1 MTETIWTPDRVAERR
16 HDKWLKEKL
25 STPEG
30 RMQDCLERTL
40 PQSVVTDAQKREMW
54 IVHPDVAASSAV
66 FDSVLVLVQTLFLS
80 IGDKAGAKSFGTWFQ
95 GGTSAPQELDAWCR
109 ELVRKALTT
118 GSFNRADKFRAEA
131 QADIEAKAAE
141 LRLRFIHSVRQ
152 CAFPIY
158 SVNGTDT
165 SVFSAEMREVI
176 STLPGIDGAFWD
188 FAKQQAMPKSLTS
201 EERWKLADRGKDALA
216 RAMQEKT
223 DSTYALIDFCR
234 FMSDGGEAPAR
245 TQEVLALCLLCHAF
259 HTSRCRDKSLPD
271 ELKLGWKLFRRLS
284 ALRLELIRIA
294 SAASGWHWLFSKNPD
309 MPRHE
314 VRRVMHEAWQ
324 SGTYPRGRINLPWEV
339 WKDDAIDMCAMDS
352 YPQAMPDDLFI
363 LSADG
368 GKLALW
374 EALE

>member
-1 MTETIWTPDRVAERR
+1 MTDRSTWIAGKKQSDRLR
-16 HDKWLKEKL
+16 EKL

-30 RMQDCLERTL
+30 HMQDSLERTL
-40 PQSVVTDAQKREMW
+40 PQSVVADAQKREMW
-54 IVHPDVAASSAV
+54 AVHPDVAASSAV
-66 FDSVLVLVQTLFLS
+66 FDSVLVLVQARFLS
-80 IGDKAGAKSFGTWFQ
+80 IGDKAGAKSFGRWFQ
-95 GGTSAPQELDAWCR
+95 SSKAEAQELDAWCR
-109 ELVRKALTT
+109 KLVRKALTT
-118 GSFNRADKFRAEA
+118 DSFNRADKFRAEA
-131 QADIEAKAAE
+131 QADIEAKATE
-141 LRLRFIHSVRQ
+141 LRLCFIHSARQ

-165 SVFSAEMREVI
+165 SVFSAAMREVI
-176 STLPGIDGAFWD
+176 STLPGIDAAFWD

-223 DSTYALIDFCR
+223 DNVYALTGFCG
-234 FMSDGGEAPAR
+234 FMADGGKEPTR
-245 TQEVLALCLLCHAF
+245 TEEVLALCALCHTF

-294 SAASGWHWLFSKNPD
+294 SAAQGWHWLFGKNPD
-309 MPRHE
+309 MPRYE

-324 SGTYPRGRINLPWEV
+324 SGVYPRGKLNLPWEV
-339 WKDDAIDMCAMDS
+339 WKDDVIDMCAMDS

>member
-1 MTETIWTPDRVAERR
+1 MTDRSTWIAEKKQSDR
-16 HDKWLKEKL
+16 L

-40 PQSVVTDAQKREMW
+40 PQSVVADAQKREMW
-54 IVHPDVAASSAV
+54 DVHPDVAASAAAFDAV
-66 FDSVLVLVQTLFLS
+66 LLLVQARYLAIRDS
-80 IGDKAGAKSFGTWFQ
+80 AGAKSFGRWFQ
-95 GGTSAPQELDAWCR
+95 SSKAEAQELDAWCR
-109 ELVRKALTT
+109 KLVGKAAK
-118 GSFNRADKFRAEA
+118 SFNFADKFRAEA
-131 QADIEAKAAE
+131 QADIEAKATE
-141 LRLRFIHSVRQ
+141 LRLRFIHSARQ

-158 SVNGTDT
+158 SVNGADT

-176 STLPGIDGAFWD
+176 STLPGVDAAFWD
-188 FAKQQAMPKSLTS
+188 FAKQRAMPKSLTS

-245 TQEVLALCLLCHAF
+245 TQEVLALCALCHTF

-294 SAASGWHWLFSKNPD
+294 SAAQGWHWLFSKNPD
-309 MPRHE
+309 MPQSE

-324 SGTYPRGRINLPWEV
+324 SGVYPRGKLNLPWEV
-339 WKDDAIDMCAMDS
+339 WDNDTIDMASMDS
-352 YPQAMPDDLFI
+352 YPQVMPDDLFI

-368 GKLALW
+368 GKLAL
-374 EALE
+374 EFVF

>member
-40 PQSVVTDAQKREMW
+40 PQSVVADAQKREMW
-54 IVHPDVAASSAV
+54 IVHPDVAASSVV
-66 FDSVLVLVQTLFLS
+66 FDAVLRLVQARFLAIRDS
-80 IGDKAGAKSFGTWFQ
+80 AGARSFGAWFQ
-95 GGTSAPQELDAWCR
+95 SSKAEAEALDVWCQK
-109 ELVRKALTT
+109 LVRKALTT
-118 GSFNRADKFRAEA
+118 DSFNRADKFRAEA

-141 LRLRFIHSVRQ
+141 LRLRFIHSARQ
-152 CAFPIY
+152 CAFPVY

-176 STLPGIDGAFWD
+176 STLPGVDAAFWD
-188 FAKQQAMPKSLTS
+188 FAKEQAMPKPIT
-201 EERWKLADRGKDALA
+201 ETERWHLKVRGVLGRALK
-216 RAMQEKT
+216 EKT
-223 DSTYALIDFCR
+223 DEVSALVGFCG
-234 FMSDGGEAPAR
+234 FMADGGREPTRTEEA
-245 TQEVLALCLLCHAF
+245 LALCLLCHAF

-294 SAASGWHWLFSKNPD
+294 SAASGWHWIFTKNPD
-309 MPRHE
+309 MPQSE

-324 SGTYPRGRINLPWEV
+324 SGVYPRGKLNLPWEV
-339 WKDDAIDMCAMDS
+339 WDNDVIDMASMDS

-374 EALE
+374 RATK

>member
-1 MTETIWTPDRVAERR
+1 MTDRSTWIAGKKQSDRLR
-16 HDKWLKEKL
+16 EKL

-30 RMQDCLERTL
+30 RTQDSLERTL
-40 PQSVVTDAQKREMW
+40 PQSVVADAQKREMW

-66 FDSVLVLVQTLFLS
+66 FDSVLALVQTLFLS
-80 IGDKAGAKSFGTWFQ
+80 IGDKAGAKSFGAWFQ
-95 GGTSAPQELDAWCR
+95 CGTSAPQELDAWCR

-118 GSFNRADKFRAEA
+118 DSFNSADKFRAEA
-131 QADIEAKAAE
+131 QADIEAKATE
-141 LRLRFIHSVRQ
+141 LRLRFIHSARQ

-176 STLPGIDGAFWD
+176 STLPGIDEAFWD

-294 SAASGWHWLFSKNPD
+294 SAASSWHWLFSKNPD
-309 MPRHE
+309 MPRNE
-314 VRRVMHEAWQ
+314 VRRAMHEAWQ
-324 SGTYPRGRINLPWEV
+324 SGVYPRGKLDLPWEV
-339 WKDDAIDMCAMDS
+339 WNNDIIDMAAMNL

-363 LSADG
+363 LSADD

>member
-1 MTETIWTPDRVAERR
+1 MTDQSTWYAEWRQNRR
-16 HDKWLKEKL
+16 LREKL

-30 RMQDCLERTL
+30 QMQEDLEHTL
-40 PQSVVTDAQKREMW
+40 PQSVVADAQKREVW

-66 FDSVLVLVQTLFLS
+66 FDSVLPLVQKLFFS

-95 GGTSAPQELDAWCR
+95 GGTSAPQELDGWCR
-109 ELVRKALTT
+109 KLVRKALTT
-118 GSFNRADKFRAEA
+118 DSFNRADKFRAEA

-141 LRLRFIHSVRQ
+141 LRLRFIHSARQ

-165 SVFSAEMREVI
+165 SVFSAEMSEVI
-176 STLPGIDGAFWD
+176 STLPGIDEAFWD
-188 FAKQQAMPKSLTS
+188 FAKQQAMPKPIT
-201 EERWKLADRGKDALA
+201 ETERWHLKVRGVLDRALK
-216 RAMQEKT
+216 EKT
-223 DSTYALIDFCR
+223 DEVSALVGFCG
-234 FMSDGGEAPAR
+234 FMADGGREPTR
-245 TQEVLALCLLCHAF
+245 TDEVLALCLLCHAF

-309 MPRHE
+309 MPRYE

-324 SGTYPRGRINLPWEV
+324 SGVYPRGKLNLPWEV
-339 WKDDAIDMCAMDS
+339 WKDDVIDMCAMDS

>member
-1 MTETIWTPDRVAERR
+1 MTETIWTPDRIAERR
-16 HDKWLKEKL
+16 HEKWLKEKL

-40 PQSVVTDAQKREMW
+40 PQSVVADAQKREMW

-80 IGDKAGAKSFGTWFQ
+80 IGDNAGAKSFGAWFQ
-95 GGTSAPQELDAWCR
+95 CGTSAPQELDAWCR
-109 ELVRKALTT
+109 KLVRKALTT
-118 GSFNRADKFRAEA
+118 DSFNRADKFRAEA
-131 QADIEAKAAE
+131 QADIEAKATE
-141 LRLRFIHSVRQ
+141 LRFRFIHSARQ
-152 CAFPIY
+152 CAFPIH

-176 STLPGIDGAFWD
+176 STLPGIDEAFWD
-188 FAKQQAMPKSLTS
+188 FAKEQAMPKPIKET
-201 EERWKLADRGKDALA
+201 ERWHLKARGMLGRALK
-216 RAMQEKT
+216 EKT
-223 DSTYALIDFCR
+223 DEVSALVGFCG
-234 FMSDGGEAPAR
+234 FMADGGREPTR
-245 TQEVLALCLLCHAF
+245 TDEVLALCALCHAF

-294 SAASGWHWLFSKNPD
+294 SAAQGWHWLFSKNPD
-309 MPRHE
+309 MPQSE
-314 VRRVMHEAWQ
+314 VRCVMHEAWQ

-339 WKDDAIDMCAMDS
+339 WKDDVIDMCAMDS
-352 YPQAMPDDLFI
+352 YPQAMPDDLYI

-374 EALE
+374 RATK

>member
-1 MTETIWTPDRVAERR
+1 MTDRSTWIAGKKQSDRLR
-16 HDKWLKEKL
+16 EKL

-30 RMQDCLERTL
+30 RMQDSLECTL
-40 PQSVVTDAQKREMW
+40 PQSVVADAQKREMW
-54 IVHPDVAASSAV
+54 AVHPDVAASSAV
-66 FDSVLVLVQTLFLS
+66 FDSVLVLVQARFLS
-80 IGDKAGAKSFGTWFQ
+80 IGDKAGAKSFGRWFQ
-95 GGTSAPQELDAWCR
+95 SSKAEAQELDAWCR
-109 ELVRKALTT
+109 KLVGKAAK
-118 GSFNRADKFRAEA
+118 SFNFADKFRAEA
-131 QADIEAKAAE
+131 QSGIESEAE
-141 LRLRFIHSVRQ
+141 ELYLRFVRSSRQ

-165 SVFSAEMREVI
+165 SVFSAAMREVI
-176 STLPGIDGAFWD
+176 STLPGIDAAFWD

-223 DSTYALIDFCR
+223 DNVYALTGFCG
-234 FMSDGGEAPAR
+234 FMADGGKEPTR
-245 TQEVLALCLLCHAF
+245 TEEVLALCALCHTF

-294 SAASGWHWLFSKNPD
+294 SAAQGWHWLFGKNPD
-309 MPRHE
+309 MPRYE

-324 SGTYPRGRINLPWEV
+324 SGVYPRGKLNLPWEV
-339 WKDDAIDMCAMDS
+339 WKDDVIDMCAMDS

>member
-40 PQSVVTDAQKREMW
+40 PQSVVADAQKREMW

-66 FDSVLVLVQTLFLS
+66 FDSVLVLVQTLFIS

-95 GGTSAPQELDAWCR
+95 GSTSAPQELDAWCR

-118 GSFNRADKFRAEA
+118 DSFNRADKFRAEA
-131 QADIEAKAAE
+131 QADIEAKATE
-141 LRLRFIHSVRQ
+141 LRLRFIHSARQ
-152 CAFPIY
+152 CTFPIY

-165 SVFSAEMREVI
+165 SVFSAAMREVI
-176 STLPGIDGAFWD
+176 STLPGVDAAFWD
-188 FAKQQAMPKSLTS
+188 FAMEQAMPKPIT
-201 EERWKLADRGKDALA
+201 ETERWHLKVRRMLDRALKEKADEVSALVG
-216 RAMQEKT
+216 
-223 DSTYALIDFCR
+223 FCG
-234 FMSDGGEAPAR
+234 FMADGGREPTR
-245 TQEVLALCLLCHAF
+245 TDEVLALCLLCHAF

-284 ALRLELIRIA
+284 ALRLELLRIA

-309 MPRHE
+309 MPRYE

-324 SGTYPRGRINLPWEV
+324 SGVYPRGKLNLPWEV
-339 WKDDAIDMCAMDS
+339 WKDDVIDMCAMDS

>member
-1 MTETIWTPDRVAERR
+1 MTDQSTWYAEWRQNRR
-16 HDKWLKEKL
+16 LREKL

-30 RMQDCLERTL
+30 QMQEDLEHTL

-66 FDSVLVLVQTLFLS
+66 FDAVLVLVQARYLAIRDS
-80 IGDKAGAKSFGTWFQ
+80 AGAKSFGRWFQ
-95 GGTSAPQELDAWCR
+95 SSKAEAQELDTWCR
-109 ELVRKALTT
+109 KLVRKALTT
-118 GSFNRADKFRAEA
+118 DSFNRADKFRAEA
-131 QADIEAKAAE
+131 QSGIESEAE
-141 LRLRFIHSVRQ
+141 ELYLRFVRSSRQ

-176 STLPGIDGAFWD
+176 STLPGVDAAFWD

-216 RAMQEKT
+216 RAMQDKT

-234 FMSDGGEAPAR
+234 FMSDGGREPTR
-245 TQEVLALCLLCHAF
+245 TEEVLALCALCHAF

-271 ELKLGWKLFRRLS
+271 ELKLGWKLFRRMS
-284 ALRLELIRIA
+284 ATRAELLRIA
-294 SAASGWHWLFSKNPD
+294 SAAAGWHWIFTKNPD
-309 MPRHE
+309 MPQSE

-324 SGTYPRGRINLPWEV
+324 SGTYPRGRITLPWEV
-339 WKDDAIDMCAMDS
+339 WDNDIIDMASMDS
-352 YPQAMPDDLFI
+352 YPQVMPDDLFI

-374 EALE
+374 RATK

>member
-1 MTETIWTPDRVAERR
+1 MTDRSTWIAGKKQSDRLR
-16 HDKWLKEKL
+16 EKL

-30 RMQDCLERTL
+30 QMQEDLEHTL
-40 PQSVVTDAQKREMW
+40 PQSVVADAQKREMW

-66 FDSVLVLVQTLFLS
+66 FDSVLALVQTLFFS

-118 GSFNRADKFRAEA
+118 DSFNRADKFRAEA
-131 QADIEAKAAE
+131 QADIEAKATE
-141 LRLRFIHSVRQ
+141 LRLRFIHSARQ
-152 CAFPIY
+152 CAFPIC

-176 STLPGIDGAFWD
+176 STLPGIDEAFWD
-188 FAKQQAMPKSLTS
+188 FAKEQAMPKPIT
-201 EERWKLADRGKDALA
+201 ETERWHLKARGMLGRALK
-216 RAMQEKT
+216 EKT
-223 DSTYALIDFCR
+223 DEVSALVGFCG
-234 FMSDGGEAPAR
+234 FMADGGREPTR
-245 TQEVLALCLLCHAF
+245 TDEVLALCALCHTF

-309 MPRHE
+309 MPRNE
-314 VRRVMHEAWQ
+314 VRRAMHEAWQ
-324 SGTYPRGRINLPWEV
+324 SGVYPRGKLNLPWEV
-339 WKDDAIDMCAMDS
+339 WKDDVIDMCAMDS

>member
-1 MTETIWTPDRVAERR
+1 MTDQSTWYAEWRQNRR
-16 HDKWLKEKL
+16 LREKL

-30 RMQDCLERTL
+30 QMQEDLEHTL
-40 PQSVVTDAQKREMW
+40 PQNIVADAQKREMW

-66 FDSVLVLVQTLFLS
+66 FDSVLVLVQTRFLAIRDS
-80 IGDKAGAKSFGTWFQ
+80 AGARSFGAWFQ
-95 GGTSAPQELDAWCR
+95 SSKAEAEALDAWCR
-109 ELVRKALTT
+109 KLVGKAAK
-118 GSFNRADKFRAEA
+118 SFNFADKFRAEA
-131 QADIEAKAAE
+131 QADIEAKATE
-141 LRLRFIHSVRQ
+141 LRLRFIRAQRQ
-152 CAFPIY
+152 CVFPIY
-158 SVNGTDT
+158 RVNGTDT

-176 STLPGIDGAFWD
+176 STLPGVDTAFWD

-245 TQEVLALCLLCHAF
+245 TQEVLALCALCLAF

-271 ELKLGWKLFRRLS
+271 ELKPGYHLFRRMS
-284 ALRLELIRIA
+284 ALRNELIRIA
-294 SAASGWHWLFSKNPD
+294 SAASGWRWLFSKNPD
-309 MPRHE
+309 MPRYE
-314 VRRVMHEAWQ
+314 ARRVMHEAWQ
-324 SGTYPRGRINLPWEV
+324 SGVYPRGKLNLPWEV
-339 WKDDAIDMCAMDS
+339 WKDDVIDMCAMDS